1 MQKDEQDP
9 EDCFG
14 VDQFGHDWQMD
25 WVDSDRPHPG
35 FGGTRNIYGG
45 YTSRCANC
53 GELIDN
59 MNMITQCKGKNGRD
73 NS

>member
-1 MQKDEQDP
+1 MGKDEQDP

-25 WVDSDRPHPG
+25 WVDSDTPHPG
-35 FGGTRNIYGG
+35 FGGTHNIYGG

-59 MNMITQCKGKNGRD
+59 MNVVTQCKGKKQ
-73 NS
+73 